1 MILPKIDKEAFIK
14 RVYEIVNEMKIPLID
29 DRVYTNC
36 VVMKGKST
44 VDILF
49 KYDGDESVIKGFL
62 GLADYYHTV
71 VVRKQ
76 YSFIIPQAAI
86 TFTLTV

>member
-1 MILPKIDKEAFIK
+1 MPKIDKEAFIK

-29 DRVYTNC
+29 DRVYNRC
-36 VVMKGKST
+36 IIIKGKSSIE
-44 VDILF
+44 ILF

-76 YSFIIPQAAI
+76 YSFIIPHQAI
-86 TFTLTV
+86 TFELTV

>member
-1 MILPKIDKEAFIK
+1 MVRIDKEAFIK

-29 DRVYTNC
+29 DRVYAKC
-36 VVMKGKST
+36 VIAKGKAP
-44 VDILF
+44 VDITF

-71 VVRKQ
+71 VVRRG
-76 YSFIIPQAAI
+76 YDFFIPHSAI
-86 TFTLTV
+86 VFQLSL

>member
-1 MILPKIDKEAFIK
+1 MPKIDKEAFVK

-29 DRVYTNC
+29 DRVYNKC
-36 VVMKGKST
+36 VIAKGRCS
-44 VDILF
+44 VEILF

-76 YSFIIPQAAI
+76 YSFVIPHSAI
-86 TFTLTV
+86 LFELTV